1 LKINVIKQNICAME
15 YNTEREKI
23 VISEYGRNIQVM
35 IRHLMDIEDRKQ
47 RTEAAY
53 FIVNVMAQMN
63 PQVKESNDYMH
74 KLWDHLHIIAKY
86 ELDVD
91 GPYPKPTPEMQKKKP
106 EHVGYQK
113 NNIRYGHYG
122 QYIYDVVKKVKE
134 MEDGPK
140 KQAILI
146 NIANQMKRDYLNWNR
161 DTVNDLL
168 ILDDLYK
175 ISGEEIA
182 LPMETKLIP
191 TSEILNKTQNQ
202 QQQNQKKK
210 NGSNNNNN
218 KKNNNNK
225 NQPQAKQNNPNRPN
239 RKN

>member
-1 LKINVIKQNICAME
+1 ME

-23 VISEYGRNIQVM
+23 VISEYGRNIQIM

-74 KLWDHLHIIAKY
+74 KLWDHLHIIADYK
-86 ELDVD
+86 LDVD
-91 GPYPKPTPEMQKKKP
+91 SPYPVPTPEMQKKKP

-191 TSEILNKTQNQ
+191 TNEILNKTQNQ
-202 QQQNQKKK
+202 QQNQKKK
-210 NGSNNNNN
+210 NNNNN
-218 KKNNNNK
+218 KKKNNNNQQQVK
-225 NQPQAKQNNPNRPN
+225 QANPNRPN
-239 RKN
+239 KKN

>member
-1 LKINVIKQNICAME
+1 ME

-74 KLWDHLHIIAKY
+74 KLWDHLHIIANY
-86 ELDVD
+86 ELDID
-91 GPYPKPTPEMQKKKP
+91 GPYPKPTPDMQKKKP

-134 MEDGPK
+134 MEEGPK

-191 TSEILNKTQNQ
+191 TNEILNKQPQQN
-202 QQQNQKKK
+202 QNQKKK
-210 NGSNNNNN
+210 NNNNN
-218 KKNNNNK
+218 KKNNNK

>member
-1 LKINVIKQNICAME
+1 ME

-35 IRHLMDIEDRKQ
+35 IRHLMEIEDRKQ

-63 PQVKESNDYMH
+63 PQVKESNDFMH
-74 KLWDHLHIIAKY
+74 KLWDHLYIISDYK
-86 ELDVD
+86 LDVD
-91 GPYPKPTPEMQKKKP
+91 GPYDPPTPEMQKKKP

-113 NNIRYGHYG
+113 NNIKYGHYG

-140 KQAILI
+140 KQAILV

-175 ISGEEIA
+175 ISGEEVT
-182 LPMETKLIP
+182 LPMDTKLTP
-191 TSEILNKTQNQ
+191 TNEILNKQPQ
-202 QQQNQKKK
+202 QQQQQKKK
-210 NGSNNNNN
+210 QNN
-218 KKNNNNK
+218 KKSNNNNK
-225 NQPQAKQNNPNRPN
+225 NQQQAKQGNPNRPN
-239 RKN
+239 KKN

>member
-1 LKINVIKQNICAME
+1 ME

-74 KLWDHLHIIAKY
+74 KLWDHLHIIAQY

-175 ISGEEIA
+175 ISGEEIT

-191 TSEILNKTQNQ
+191 TNEILNKSQNQQ

-210 NGSNNNNN
+210 NGNNNNNNN

>member
-1 LKINVIKQNICAME
+1 ME

-175 ISGEEIA
+175 ISSEEIA

-202 QQQNQKKK
+202 QQQQNQKKK
-210 NGSNNNNN
+210 NGNNNNNN

>member
-1 LKINVIKQNICAME
+1 ME

-74 KLWDHLHIIAKY
+74 KLWDHLHIIANY

-91 GPYPKPTPEMQKKKP
+91 GPYPKPTPEMQKQKP

-140 KQAILI
+140 KQTILI
-146 NIANQMKRDYLNWNR
+146 NVANQMKRDYLNWNR

-182 LPMETKLIP
+182 LPMDTKLIP
-191 TSEILNKTQNQ
+191 TNEILNKQPQQN
-202 QQQNQKKK
+202 QNQKKK
-210 NGSNNNNN
+210 
-218 KKNNNNK
+218 KNNNQKKN

>member
-1 LKINVIKQNICAME
+1 ME

-35 IRHLMDIEDRKQ
+35 IRHLMEIEDRKQ

-74 KLWDHLHIIAKY
+74 KLWDHLHIIANY

-91 GPYPKPTPEMQKKKP
+91 GPYPKPTPEMQKQKP

-182 LPMETKLIP
+182 LPMETKLTP
-191 TSEILNKTQNQ
+191 TNEILNKQPQ

-210 NGSNNNNN
+210 QNN

-225 NQPQAKQNNPNRPN
+225 NQQPAAKQVNPNRPN
-239 RKN
+239 KKN

>member
-1 LKINVIKQNICAME
+1 ME

-74 KLWDHLHIIAKY
+74 KLWDHLHIIADYK
-86 ELDVD
+86 LDVD
-91 GPYPKPTPEMQKKKP
+91 GPYPVPTPEMQKKKP

-191 TSEILNKTQNQ
+191 TNEILNKPQNQQ

-210 NGSNNNNN
+210 NANNK
-218 KKNNNNK
+218 KKNNNN

-239 RKN
+239 KKN

>member
-1 LKINVIKQNICAME
+1 ME

-23 VISEYGRNIQVM
+23 VISEYGRNIQEM

-74 KLWDHLHIIAKY
+74 KLWDHLHIIANY

-91 GPYPKPTPEMQKKKP
+91 GPYEKPTPEMQKQKP

-182 LPMETKLIP
+182 LPMDTKLIP
-191 TSEILNKTQNQ
+191 TNEILNKPQN

-210 NGSNNNNN
+210 NNNNN
-218 KKNNNNK
+218 KKKNNNQQQVK
-225 NQPQAKQNNPNRPN
+225 QANPNRPN
-239 RKN
+239 KKN

>member
-1 LKINVIKQNICAME
+1 ME

-35 IRHLMDIEDRKQ
+35 IRHLMEIEDRKQ

-53 FIVNVMAQMN
+53 FIVSVMAQMN

-74 KLWDHLHIIAKY
+74 KLWDHLHIIANY
-86 ELDVD
+86 QLDVD
-91 GPYPKPTPEMQKKKP
+91 GPYPVPTPEMQKKKP

-122 QYIYDVVKKVKE
+122 QYIYDMVKKVKE

-182 LPMETKLIP
+182 LPMETKLTP
-191 TSEILNKTQNQ
+191 TNEILNKPQNQ
-202 QQQNQKKK
+202 PNQGQKKK
-210 NGSNNNNN
+210 NNTK
-218 KKNNNNK
+218 KKNN

>member
-1 LKINVIKQNICAME
+1 ME

-35 IRHLMDIEDRKQ
+35 IRHLMEIEDRKQ

-53 FIVNVMAQMN
+53 FIVSVMAQMN

-74 KLWDHLHIIAKY
+74 KLWDHLHIIANY
-86 ELDVD
+86 QLDVD
-91 GPYPKPTPEMQKKKP
+91 GPYPVPTPEMQKKKP

-122 QYIYDVVKKVKE
+122 QYIYDMVKKVKE

-140 KQAILI
+140 KQAILV

-182 LPMETKLIP
+182 LPMETKLTP
-191 TSEILNKTQNQ
+191 TNEILNKPQNQ
-202 QQQNQKKK
+202 PNQGQKKK
-210 NGSNNNNN
+210 NNAK
-218 KKNNNNK
+218 KKNN

>member
-1 LKINVIKQNICAME
+1 ME

-74 KLWDHLHIIAKY
+74 KLWDHLHIIAEYK
-86 ELDVD
+86 LDVD
-91 GPYPKPTPEMQKKKP
+91 GPYPVPTPEMQKKKP

-175 ISGEEIA
+175 ISGEEIT

-191 TSEILNKTQNQ
+191 TNEILNKPQN

-210 NGSNNNNN
+210 NGGNNNN
-218 KKNNNNK
+218 KKNNNK

>member
-1 LKINVIKQNICAME
+1 ME

-74 KLWDHLHIIAKY
+74 KLWDHLHIIADHK
-86 ELDVD
+86 LDVD
-91 GPYPKPTPEMQKKKP
+91 SPYPVPTPEMQKKKP

-191 TSEILNKTQNQ
+191 TNEILNKTQNQ
-202 QQQNQKKK
+202 QQNQK
-210 NGSNNNNN
+210 

-225 NQPQAKQNNPNRPN
+225 KKNNNQQQVKQANPNRPN
-239 RKN
+239 KKN

>member
-1 LKINVIKQNICAME
+1 ME

-23 VISEYGRNIQVM
+23 VISEYGRNIQLM
-35 IRHLMDIEDRKQ
+35 IRHLMDIEDRRQ

-53 FIVNVMAQMN
+53 FVINVMAQMN
-63 PQVKESNDYMH
+63 PQVKESNDYSH
-74 KLWDHLHIIAKY
+74 KLWDHLHIIANY

-91 GPYPKPTPEMQKKKP
+91 GPFPKPTPEMQQKKP
-106 EHVGYQK
+106 EHIGYQK

-122 QYIYDVVKKVKE
+122 QYVYDVVKKVKE

-140 KQAILI
+140 KQAILV

-175 ISGEEIA
+175 ISEGAIT
-182 LPMETKLIP
+182 LPMDTKLTP
-191 TSEILNKTQNQ
+191 TFEILNKVPQ
-202 QQQNQKKK
+202 QQQPQKKK
-210 NGSNNNNN
+210 NSKQ
-218 KKNNNNK
+218 KKS
-225 NQPQAKQNNPNRPN
+225 QQAKRQANPNRPV
-239 RKN
+239 KKI

>member
-1 LKINVIKQNICAME
+1 ME

-140 KQAILI
+140 KQVILI

-175 ISGEEIA
+175 ISGEEIT

-191 TSEILNKTQNQ
+191 TNEILNKSQNQQ

-210 NGSNNNNN
+210 NGNNNNNNN

>member
-1 LKINVIKQNICAME
+1 ME

-63 PQVKESNDYMH
+63 PQVKESNDHMH
-74 KLWDHLHIIAKY
+74 KLWDHLYIISEYK
-86 ELDVD
+86 LDVD
-91 GPYPKPTPEMQKKKP
+91 SPYPAPTPEMQKKKP

-175 ISGEEIA
+175 ISGEEIT
-182 LPMETKLIP
+182 LPIETKLIP
-191 TSEILNKTQNQ
+191 TNEILNKPQNQ
-202 QQQNQKKK
+202 QQQSQKKK
-210 NGSNNNNN
+210 NNAK
-218 KKNNNNK
+218 KKNN

>member
-1 LKINVIKQNICAME
+1 ME
-15 YNTEREKI
+15 YNTGREKI

-53 FIVNVMAQMN
+53 FIVSVMAQMN

-74 KLWDHLHIIAKY
+74 KLWDHLHIIADYK
-86 ELDVD
+86 LDVD
-91 GPYPKPTPEMQKKKP
+91 SPYPVPTPEMQKKKP

-122 QYIYDVVKKVKE
+122 QYIYDVVKKVKD

-140 KQAILI
+140 KQALLV

-191 TSEILNKTQNQ
+191 TNEILNKQPQQN
-202 QQQNQKKK
+202 QNQKKK
-210 NGSNNNNN
+210 NNNNN
-218 KKNNNNK
+218 KKNNNNNK

>member
-1 LKINVIKQNICAME
+1 ME

-74 KLWDHLHIIAKY
+74 KLWDHLHIIANY

-175 ISGEEIA
+175 ISGEEIT
-182 LPMETKLIP
+182 LPMDTKLTP
-191 TSEILNKTQNQ
+191 TNEILNKAQN
-202 QQQNQKKK
+202 QQQNQKKR
-210 NGSNNNNN
+210 NGGNNNNNN
-218 KKNNNNK
+218 KKNNNK

>member
-1 LKINVIKQNICAME
+1 
-15 YNTEREKI
+15 
-23 VISEYGRNIQVM
+23 
-35 IRHLMDIEDRKQ
+35 DIEDRKQ

-53 FIVNVMAQMN
+53 FIVSVMAQMN
-63 PQVKESNDYMH
+63 PQVKESNDYQH
-74 KLWDHLHIIAKY
+74 KLWDHLHIIADYK
-86 ELDVD
+86 LDVD
-91 GPYPKPTPEMQKKKP
+91 GPYPVPTPEMQKKKP

-122 QYIYDVVKKVKE
+122 QYIYEVVKKVKE

-161 DTVNDLL
+161 ETVNDLL

-175 ISGEEIA
+175 ISGEEIV
-182 LPMETKLIP
+182 LPMDTKLIP
-191 TSEILNKTQNQ
+191 TNEILNKQP

-210 NGSNNNNN
+210 QAS
-218 KKNNNNK
+218 KKSNNNNK
-225 NQPQAKQNNPNRPN
+225 NQQAKQGNPNRPN
-239 RKN
+239 KKN

>member
-1 LKINVIKQNICAME
+1 ME
-15 YNTEREKI
+15 YNTGREKI
-23 VISEYGRNIQVM
+23 VISEYGRNIQMM
-35 IRHLMDIEDRKQ
+35 IRHLLEIEDRKQ

-53 FIVNVMAQMN
+53 FIVSVMAQMN

-74 KLWDHLHIIAKY
+74 KLWDHLYIISEYK
-86 ELDVD
+86 LDVD
-91 GPYPKPTPEMQKKKP
+91 SPYPAPTPEMQKKKP
-106 EHVGYQK
+106 DHVGYQK

-175 ISGEEIA
+175 ISGEEIT

-191 TSEILNKTQNQ
+191 TNEILNKPQNQ
-202 QQQNQKKK
+202 QQQSQKKK
-210 NGSNNNNN
+210 NNN
-218 KKNNNNK
+218 KKKSN

>member
-1 LKINVIKQNICAME
+1 ME

-74 KLWDHLHIIAKY
+74 KLWDHLHIIADYK
-86 ELDVD
+86 LDVD
-91 GPYPKPTPEMQKKKP
+91 GPYPVPTPEMQKKKP
-106 EHVGYQK
+106 DHVGYQK

-175 ISGEEIA
+175 ISGEEIT

-191 TSEILNKTQNQ
+191 TNEILNKPQN

-210 NGSNNNNN
+210 NNAK
-218 KKNNNNK
+218 KKNN

>member
-1 LKINVIKQNICAME
+1 ME

-74 KLWDHLHIIAKY
+74 KLWDHLHIIAQY

-210 NGSNNNNN
+210 NGSNNN

>member
-1 LKINVIKQNICAME
+1 ME

-23 VISEYGRNIQVM
+23 VISEYGRNIQAM
-35 IRHLMDIEDRKQ
+35 IRHLNDIEDRKQ
-47 RTEAAY
+47 RTEAAH

-74 KLWDHLHIIAKY
+74 KLWDHLHIIANY
-86 ELDVD
+86 ELDID

-106 EHVGYQK
+106 DHVGYQK

-175 ISGEEIA
+175 ISGEEIT
-182 LPMETKLIP
+182 LPMDTKLIP
-191 TSEILNKTQNQ
+191 TNEILNKPQN

-210 NGSNNNNN
+210 NGGNNNN
-218 KKNNNNK
+218 KKNNNK

>member
-1 LKINVIKQNICAME
+1 ME

-23 VISEYGRNIQVM
+23 VISEYGRTIQVM

-53 FIVNVMAQMN
+53 FIVSVMAQMN
-63 PQVKESNDYMH
+63 PQVKESNDYQH
-74 KLWDHLHIIAKY
+74 KLWDHLHIIADYK
-86 ELDVD
+86 LDVD
-91 GPYPKPTPEMQKKKP
+91 GPYPVPTPEMQKKKP

-122 QYIYDVVKKVKE
+122 QYIYEVVKKVKE

-161 DTVNDLL
+161 ETVNDLL

-175 ISGEEIA
+175 ISGEEIV
-182 LPMETKLIP
+182 LPMDTKLIP
-191 TSEILNKTQNQ
+191 TNEILNKQP

-210 NGSNNNNN
+210 QAS
-218 KKNNNNK
+218 KKSNNNNK
-225 NQPQAKQNNPNRPN
+225 NQQAKQGNPNRPN
-239 RKN
+239 KKN

>member
-1 LKINVIKQNICAME
+1 ME
-15 YNTEREKI
+15 YNTGREKI

-35 IRHLMDIEDRKQ
+35 IRHLMEIEDRKQ
-47 RTEAAY
+47 RTEAAH

-63 PQVKESNDYMH
+63 PQVKESNDYLH
-74 KLWDHLHIIAKY
+74 KLWDHLYIISEYK
-86 ELDVD
+86 LDVD
-91 GPYPKPTPEMQKKKP
+91 GPYDPPTPEMQKKKP

-122 QYIYDVVKKVKE
+122 QYIYDIVKKVKE

-140 KQAILI
+140 KQAILV

-191 TSEILNKTQNQ
+191 TNEILNKQQPQ
-202 QQQNQKKK
+202 QQQQKKK
-210 NGSNNNNN
+210 NGNN
-218 KKNNNNK
+218 KKNK
-225 NQPQAKQNNPNRPN
+225 NQQAQKQANPNRPN
-239 RKN
+239 KKN